1 MENIK
6 TLPLLP
12 LRNLVVFPKVS
23 LSFDAIRRKSIRA
36 IQAAMNGNKEIFLV
50 TQVDPAKENPSV
62 LDLYKMGVV
71 AKISQTIKLQSGA
84 VRVMVEGICRARFCE
99 MNAEVPYPIASV
111 EQIGEMDTDHLIVNE
126 GFVRSLEATFDEYF
140 ALNKNMP
147 PQSFIASSADTNPGK
162 FADLIC
168 ANVNLNYKIK
178 QEILEELDVYL
189 RIEKFVA
196 ALSKEIQILKVTREI
211 DAKVKKHIDEN
222 QREYY
227 LREEMKVI
235 EEELGTKEGIKGEAA
250 EYREKV
256 EKLRLK
262 KDVKE
267 KLLKDI
273 SRFERLHST
282 SPDSAVMRNYLD
294 TVLDLPWNKRTKE
307 VLDIKKA
314 EQILEEDHFGL
325 DKVKKRILEYL
336 SVRKLTA
343 GKASTILC
351 LVGPPGTGK
360 TSIAKSIARALG
372 REYVRI
378 SLGGVHDEADIRGHR
393 KTYIGAM
400 QGRIMSAVAEAK
412 VKNPLILLDE
422 IDKMGQDYK
431 GDPSAALLE
440 VLDAEQNYAFRDH
453 FIEVPFDLSG
463 VLFVTTANMLMDTP
477 QPLLDRIEVIEVS
490 GYTNEEKECIAKQY
504 LLPRQLKENGLSDK
518 NVTVTDDA
526 IRDLINYYTRE
537 SGVRGLEREIGS
549 LLRKAAM
556 KIVSENKKSLKIT
569 AKNLTTYMGRHR
581 FLVDMMNDKDDV
593 GIVRGLAWTSAGGDT
608 LSVEVNVME
617 GQGKVELTGNLGD
630 VMKESAMAAISY
642 IRTRCSELKIYDKFY
657 KTCDIHIHVP
667 EGAVPKDGPSAGITM
682 ATAMLSA
689 IVKEPVRA
697 DLAMTGEI
705 TIRGRVLPIGG
716 LKEKSM
722 AAYTGGVKTVF
733 IPKANVP
740 DLEDVDNKVK
750 DNIEFVPVEFANE
763 IIDKALVCEEVSETD
778 EWQMGNEV
786 VMASNIRPTLR

>member
-1 MENIK
+1 MDNIK
-6 TLPLLP
+6 TLPLLA

-36 IQAAMNGNKEIFLV
+36 IEAAMNGNKEIFLV
-50 TQVDPAKENPSV
+50 TQTDPTKENPSV
-62 LDLYKMGVV
+62 LDLYKIGVI
-71 AKISQTIKLQSGA
+71 AKISQVIKLQSGA
-84 VRVMVEGICRARFCE
+84 VRVMVEGVCRARFCE
-99 MNAEVPYPIASV
+99 MNTEVPYQVASIC
-111 EQIGEMDTDHLIVNE
+111 EIKEMDTDHLIVNE
-126 GFVRSLEATFDEYF
+126 GFVRSLEAAFDEYF
-140 ALNKNMP
+140 ALNKNIP
-147 PQSFIASSADTNPGK
+147 PQSVIVSSSDTNPGK
-162 FADLIC
+162 FADLIA
-168 ANVNLNYKIK
+168 ANVNLNFKIK
-178 QEILEELDVYL
+178 QEILEELDVYV
-189 RIEKFVA
+189 RIEKLVA
-196 ALSKEIQILKVTREI
+196 AISKEVQVLKISREI
-211 DAKVKKHIDEN
+211 DKKVKKNIDEN

-235 EEELGTKEGIKGEAA
+235 EEELGEKEGIKGEAA

-256 EKLRLK
+256 KKLRIK
-262 KDVKE
+262 KDVAE
-267 KLLKDI
+267 KILKDI

-294 TVLDLPWNKRTKE
+294 TVLDLPWTKKSRE
-307 VLDIKKA
+307 VIDIKKA
-314 EQILEEDHFGL
+314 QEILEADHFGL
-325 DKVKKRILEYL
+325 VKVKERILEYL
-336 SVRKLTA
+336 SVRKLTN

-400 QGRIMSAVAEAK
+400 QGRIMSAVLEAK

-440 VLDAEQNYAFRDH
+440 VLDAEQNSSFRDH

-463 VLFVTTANMLMDTP
+463 VLFVTTANMLSDIP
-477 QPLLDRIEVIEVS
+477 EPLLDRIEVIEVS

-504 LLPRQLKENGLSDK
+504 LLPRQLSENGLSDK
-518 NVTVTDDA
+518 NVTVSDDA

-569 AKNLTTYMGRHR
+569 AKNLTDYMGRHR

-617 GQGKVELTGNLGD
+617 GQGKVELTGNLGE

-642 IRTRCSELKIYDKFY
+642 IRTRTGELKIYDKFY

-682 ATAMLSA
+682 ATAIASA
-689 IVKEPVRA
+689 LTGYPVRR
-697 DLAMTGEI
+697 DVAMTGEI
-705 TIRGRVLPIGG
+705 TLRGRVLPIGG
-716 LKEKSM
+716 LKEKSA
-722 AAYTGGVKTVF
+722 AAYRAGIKTVI
-733 IPKANVP
+733 IPEENKP
-740 DLEDVDNKVK
+740 DLDDVSEVVK
-750 DNIEFVPVEFANE
+750 SAIKFVPVSTMDEVL
-763 IIDKALVCEEVSETD
+763 DLALGKKKKQGSFKIPKEKE
-778 EWQMGNEV
+778 
-786 VMASNIRPTLR
+786 

>member
-1 MENIK
+1 MDNIK

-36 IQAAMNGNKEIFLV
+36 IEAAMNGNKEIFLV
-50 TQVDPAKENPSV
+50 TQTDAAKENPSV
-62 LDLYKMGVV
+62 LDLYKIGVV
-71 AKISQTIKLQSGA
+71 AKISQVIKLQSGA
-84 VRVMVEGICRARFCE
+84 VRVMVEGVCRARFCE
-99 MNAEVPYPIASV
+99 MNTEVPYPVASV
-111 EQIGEMDTDHLIVNE
+111 SEIAEQDTDHLIVNE
-126 GFVRSLEATFDEYF
+126 GFVRSLEAAFDEYF

-147 PQSFIASSADTNPGK
+147 PQSFIASSTDTKPGK
-162 FADLIC
+162 FADLIA

-178 QEILEELDVYL
+178 QEILEELDVYV
-189 RIEKFVA
+189 RIEKLIA
-196 ALSKEIQILKVTREI
+196 AISKEVQVLKISREI
-211 DAKVKKHIDEN
+211 DKKVKKNIDEN

-235 EEELGTKEGIKGEAA
+235 EEELGEKEGIKGEAA
-250 EYREKV
+250 EYRERVK
-256 EKLRLK
+256 KLRLK
-262 KDVKE
+262 KNVAE

-273 SRFERLHST
+273 SRFEKLHST

-294 TVLDLPWNKRTKE
+294 TVLDLPWNRKSRE
-307 VLDIKKA
+307 VIDIKKA
-314 EQILEEDHFGL
+314 QEVLEADHFGL
-325 DKVKKRILEYL
+325 SKVKERILEYL
-336 SVRKLTA
+336 SVRKLTN

-400 QGRIMSAVAEAK
+400 QGRIMSAVLEAK

-440 VLDAEQNYAFRDH
+440 VLDVEQNSSFRDH

-463 VLFVTTANMLMDTP
+463 VLFVTTANILSDIP
-477 QPLLDRIEVIEVS
+477 EPLLDRIEVIEVS

-504 LLPRQLKENGLSDK
+504 LLPRQLKENGLSEK
-518 NVTVTDDA
+518 NVTVTEDA

-569 AKNLTTYMGRHR
+569 GKNLTTYMGRHR

-593 GIVRGLAWTSAGGDT
+593 GIVRGLAWTSVGGDT

-617 GQGKVELTGNLGD
+617 GQGKVELTGNLGE

-642 IRTRCSELKIYDKFY
+642 IRTRTGELKIYDKFY

-682 ATAMLSA
+682 ATAIASA
-689 IVKEPVRA
+689 LTGYPVRR
-697 DLAMTGEI
+697 DVAMTGEI
-705 TIRGRVLPIGG
+705 TLRGRVLPIGG
-716 LKEKSM
+716 LKEKSA
-722 AAYTGGVKTVF
+722 AAYRAGIKTVI
-733 IPKANVP
+733 IPEENRP
-740 DLEDVDNKVK
+740 DLDDVSEVVK
-750 DNIEFVPVEFANE
+750 SAIKFVPVSTMDEVLE
-763 IIDKALVCEEVSETD
+763 LALGKKKKPGSFKIPQEKE
-778 EWQMGNEV
+778 
-786 VMASNIRPTLR
+786 

>member
-23 LSFDAIRRKSIRA
+23 LSFDAIRKKSIRA
-36 IQAAMNGNKEIFLV
+36 IEAAMNGNKEIFLV
-50 TQVDPAKENPSV
+50 TQIEAAKENPSV
-62 LDLYKMGVV
+62 LDLYKIGVV
-71 AKISQTIKLQSGA
+71 AKISQVIKLQSGA

-99 MNAEVPYPIASV
+99 MNTENPYPIANV
-111 EQIGEMDTDHLIVNE
+111 TEITENDTDHLIMNE
-126 GFVRSLEATFDEYF
+126 GFVRSLETSFDEYF

-147 PQSFIASSADTNPGK
+147 PQSFIAATADTNPGK
-162 FADLIC
+162 FADLVA

-189 RIEKFVA
+189 RIEKLVG
-196 ALSKEIQILKVTREI
+196 ALSKETQVLKISREI

-235 EEELGTKEGIKGEAA
+235 EEELGEKEGIKGEAA

-256 EKLRLK
+256 KKLRLK
-262 KDVKE
+262 KDVQE

-294 TVLDLPWNKRTKE
+294 TVLDLPWNKKTKE
-307 VLDIKKA
+307 EIDIEKAKKV
-314 EQILEEDHFGL
+314 LEEDHFGL
-325 DKVKKRILEYL
+325 EKVKERILEYL
-336 SVRKLTA
+336 SVRKLTG

-351 LVGPPGTGK
+351 LAGPPGTGK

-400 QGRIMSAVAEAK
+400 QGRIMSAMLEAK

-440 VLDAEQNYAFRDH
+440 VLDSEQNATFRDH
-453 FIEVPFDLSG
+453 FIEVPFDLSQ
-463 VLFVTTANMLMDTP
+463 VLFVTTANMLSYIP
-477 QPLLDRIEVIEVS
+477 EPLLDRIEVIEVS

-504 LLPRQLKENGLSDK
+504 LLPRQLKENGLLDK
-518 NVTVTDDA
+518 KVTVTDDA

-537 SGVRGLEREIGS
+537 SGVRGLEREIGA

-556 KIVSENKKSLKIT
+556 KIVSENKKSLRIT
-569 AKNLTTYMGRHR
+569 SKNLTEYMGRHK

-642 IRTRCSELKIYDKFY
+642 IRTRCGKLKIYDKFY

-682 ATAMLSA
+682 ATAIASA
-689 IVKEPVRA
+689 LTGYPVRR
-697 DLAMTGEI
+697 DVAMTGEI
-705 TIRGRVLPIGG
+705 ILRGRVLPIGG
-716 LKEKSM
+716 LKEKSA
-722 AAYTGGVKTVF
+722 AAYRAGIKTVI
-733 IPKANVP
+733 IPEENKP
-740 DLEDVDNKVK
+740 DLDDVSPIVK
-750 DNIEFVPVEFANE
+750 SAIKFVPVSDMDEVLE
-763 IIDKALVCEEVSETD
+763 IALGKKKKPGSFKIPKEKE
-778 EWQMGNEV
+778 
-786 VMASNIRPTLR
+786 